1 MRMTREHAALLLGVD
16 HDASPEQI
24 NHAWRVWAKLAHPDT
39 GGDREHFEALALAR
53 SVLMS
58 SVLMNGARVQVS
70 DGLSPGADE
79 VSPVDPRHPLR
90 RVCCRPSLRG
100 CIAIGFALAASVLV
114 LLLASQLSDLG
125 AALAVGAAAGG
136 TAIVIQ
142 RCVLGTGA
150 DTGHRIHVLVVAW
163 LPLATLLAAGA
174 SFAGVELIGYLPV
187 IALPFVLAVAL
198 VNPGAGLWHPIR
210 LPSR

>member
-24 NHAWRVWAKLAHPDT
+24 NHAWRVWAKLAHPDA
-39 GGDREHFEALALAR
+39 GGDREHFEALAQAR
-53 SVLMS
+53 SVLMIRT
-58 SVLMNGARVQVS
+58 RVHEADHFS
-70 DGLSPGADE
+70 AGRDE
-79 VSPVDPRHPLR
+79 VPPVDPRHPLR
-90 RVCCRPSLRG
+90 HVCRRPSTRG
-100 CIAIGFALAASVLV
+100 WCALALALVASVLV
-114 LLLASQLSDLG
+114 LLLVSQLPDLG

-142 RCVLGTGA
+142 RCVLRAGA

-163 LPLATLLAAGA
+163 LPLAALLAAGA
-174 SFAGVELIGYLPV
+174 TFAGVELIGYLPLV
-187 IALPFVLAVAL
+187 ALPFVLAVAL
-198 VNPGAGLWHPIR
+198 VNPGAGLWHPVR

>member
-24 NHAWRVWAKLAHPDT
+24 NHAWRVWAKLAHPDA

-53 SVLMS
+53 

-79 VSPVDPRHPLR
+79 VSLVDPRHPLR

-100 CIAIGFALAASVLV
+100 WIAIGFALVASVLV
-114 LLLASQLSDLG
+114 LLLVSQLPDLG

-174 SFAGVELIGYLPV
+174 TFAGVELIGYLPLV
-187 IALPFVLAVAL
+187 ALPFVLAVAL
-198 VNPGAGLWHPIR
+198 VNPGAGLWHPVR